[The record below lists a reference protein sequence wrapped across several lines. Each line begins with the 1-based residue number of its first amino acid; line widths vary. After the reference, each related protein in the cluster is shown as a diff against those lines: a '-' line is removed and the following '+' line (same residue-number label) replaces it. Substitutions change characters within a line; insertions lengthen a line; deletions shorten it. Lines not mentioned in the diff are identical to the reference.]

1 MNRIYISE
9 QERQR
14 KAQARRFL
22 PKWAQALLAV
32 FDGMICRAAAEA
44 KPRGGRS
51 AETGGER
58 P

>member
-1 MNRIYISE
+1 MSRIYISE

-14 KAQARRFL
+14 KERFLRFL

-32 FDGMICRAAAEA
+32 FDGMICRADA
-44 KPRGGRS
+44 KAGS
-51 AETGGER
+51 KR